1 LIFRNGLFE
10 NGVVISSLVSGI
22 HPSPAS
28 CTQEITHL
36 LERAG
41 GPIARATKY
50 RILSADG
57 SSWSEIIPLLEADGF
72 KVIAVQNPLTSLQDD
87 VSAVKRAL
95 DRAGGPVILVG
106 HSWGGVVITA
116 AGVDERVKG
125 LVYVAALAPD
135 AGETGAQLSAKF
147 DPAPIFKHIAVVDGY
162 IWLNRDA
169 IPHFAGDLSK
179 SQQDL
184 IYATQG
190 PANAALFEA
199 KVDVPAWKN
208 KPSWY
213 VVALEDGTINTEQE
227 RFMAKRMGATTIEV
241 DSSHVPMI
249 SRPDAVVDI
258 IKQASE
264 ASTR

>member
-1 LIFRNGLFE
+1 MPGSAKPTIVFAHGLW
-10 NGVVISSLVSGI
+10 
-22 HPSPAS
+22 
-28 CTQEITHL
+28 
-36 LERAG
+36 
-41 GPIARATKY
+41 
-50 RILSADG
+50 ADG
-57 SSWSEIIPLLEADGF
+57 SYWSEVITRLHAEGF
-72 KVIAVQNPLTSLQDD
+72 NAIVVQNPLTSLEDD

-116 AGVDERVKG
+116 SGTDERVKG

-135 AGETGAQLSAKF
+135 TGETGAQLSAKF
-147 DPAPIFKHIAVVDGY
+147 ESAPIFKHIAVVDGW

-169 IPHFAGDLSK
+169 IPHFAGDLSE
-179 SQQDL
+179 SHQDL

-213 VVALEDGTINTEQE
+213 IVALKDGTINTEQE
-227 RFMAKRMGATTIEV
+227 RFMAKRMGATTVEL

-249 SRPDAVVDI
+249 SHPDAVVDI
-258 IKQASE
+258 IKQAGE
-264 ASTR
+264 AATR